1 MNKEEVG
8 RCEKRVGFDCVSELD
23 VKARQRLSLF
33 ICRKPA
39 L

>member
-8 RCEKRVGFDCVSELD
+8 RCEKRVGFDCVSEVD
-23 VKARQRLSLF
+23 MEGGQRLSLF